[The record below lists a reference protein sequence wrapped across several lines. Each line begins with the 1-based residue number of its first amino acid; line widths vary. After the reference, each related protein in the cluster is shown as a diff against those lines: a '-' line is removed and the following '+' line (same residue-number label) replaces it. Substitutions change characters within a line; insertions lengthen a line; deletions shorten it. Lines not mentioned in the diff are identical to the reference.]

1 MEEQEII
8 ALWKQGYSVEQIVSM
23 NKLVQKTRKNEQ
35 VVKLIQNKV
44 EKTILNY
51 QLNSPIIHGLSIC

>member
-1 MEEQEII
+1 MNEQEII
-8 ALWKQGYSVEQIVSM
+8 ELWKQGYSVEQIVSM

-44 EKTILNY
+44 EKTILEY
-51 QLNSPIIHGLSIC
+51 QS